1 MKPYKPLYIG
11 LLLMF
16 LFNSCNENTP
26 QLVNE
31 DELITTVEVTLES
44 NLQTILLKSIDLDGY
59 GPAKPVISVSEPL
72 TKNTLYTGSIR
83 FLNESVQPYINI
95 SEEVLAEAEAHQV
108 FFQVPAAF
116 ETFVYDDIDANGK
129 PIGLKFTLTT
139 GSNATKGDLKIILIH
154 EPNKSNPGVSDGSIT
169 NAGGSRDV
177 EVVFPI
183 AIQWH

>member
-1 MKPYKPLYIG
+1 MKPFKPLYIG

-16 LFNSCNENTP
+16 LFISCNENTP

-72 TKNTLYTGSIR
+72 AKNTVYTGTIR

-183 AIQWH
+183 AIQ